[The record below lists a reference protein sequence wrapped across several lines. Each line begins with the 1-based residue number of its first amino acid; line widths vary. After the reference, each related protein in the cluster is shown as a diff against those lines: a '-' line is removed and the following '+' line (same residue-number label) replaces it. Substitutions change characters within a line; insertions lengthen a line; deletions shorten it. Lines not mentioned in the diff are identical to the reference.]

1 MPQAPSMVAGIIP
14 ARAGFTPRCGGPREA
29 RPDHPRSRGVYG
41 PYLHG
46 LLGDQGSSPLARGL
60 PQMETDL
67 TNDYRIIPARAG
79 FTGRAFRRIGRWR
92 GSSPLARGLHSDCG
106 ADRGRLG
113 IIPARAGFTPSGIV
127 LTFAT
132 RDHPRSRGVYITPLF
147 SLIEV
152 MGSSPLARGL
162 PSYILRD
169 VDGVRIIPARAGFT
183 Y

>member
-1 MPQAPSMVAGIIP
+1 MYFHNLRFDGNGSSPLARGLLGVDIPLKHGRGIIP
-14 ARAGFTPRCGGPREA
+14 ARAGFTPCPRSPA
-29 RPDHPRSRGVYG
+29 TSWRDHPRSRGVYRE
-41 PYLHG
+41 P
-46 LLGDQGSSPLARGL
+46 RGGT
-60 PQMETDL
+60 P
-67 TNDYRIIPARAG
+67 PG
-79 FTGRAFRRIGRWR
+79 R

-106 ADRGRLG
+106 AGRGRLG